1 MIHKHGRAKVSGFGV
16 REQKAREAPLKY
28 VMNAV
33 NSSVDMYDFRVLMW
47 ELETGKVPWEDRTVK
62 QVKLTLTAKEAKDC
76 HGGWE

>member
-1 MIHKHGRAKVSGFGV
+1 MIVLHKSSIIHRDLKTRHVLIHKHGRAKVSGFGV

-47 ELETGKVPWEDRTVK
+47 ELETGKISWKIE
-62 QVKLTLTAKEAKDC
+62 Q
-76 HGGWE
+76 